1 MVNLRHEASLL
12 QKIEDF
18 AANRKIE
25 NSVGLKKRTVESKI
39 QKLIPTTKQR
49 MNAAKFYLDLIERT
63 DSDFYLKIQAP
74 PSTELETVSPL
85 KPFIDFSDDGS
96 VQVEIKLLENNN
108 SILREKSALIVFIL
122 LNGFFSNLVSSED
135 CVARIINIIYDLLQ
149 DDRFSYKIRQELE
162 NKTPNGVLT
171 AHLRTFHVI
180 GQDGKPDKTGS
191 IFNIARE
198 IRNKLVHDDID
209 DVMVSSSPI
218 SLSGAPSVPKLH
230 FHNSFF
236 ALNTDSADT
245 EMVAFCQNAYDETL
259 NFVDECYRLIWADLQ
274 NSGSLP
280 VQ

>member
-1 MVNLRHEASLL
+1 MVNLVREASLL

-18 AANRKIE
+18 AANGKIQ
-25 NSVGLKKRTVESKI
+25 NSVGLTKRTVESKI

-49 MNAAKFYLDLIERT
+49 MNAANFYLDLIERT
-63 DSDFYLKIQAP
+63 DFDFYLKIQTP
-74 PSTELETVSPL
+74 PSTESETVSPL

-96 VQVEIKLLENNN
+96 VQVQIKLLENNN
-108 SILREKSALIVFIL
+108 STLREKSALIVFIL
-122 LNGFFSNLVSSED
+122 LNGFFSNLVGSED

-162 NKTPNGVLT
+162 NKTPNGTLT
-171 AHLRTFHVI
+171 AHLRTFHAI

-236 ALNTDSADT
+236 APNTDSDNT
-245 EMVAFCQNAYDETL
+245 EMIAFCQNIYNETIS
-259 NFVDECYRLIWADLQ
+259 FVDECYRLIHADLQ
-274 NSGSLP
+274 QSGVLP
-280 VQ
+280 V

>member
-162 NKTPNGVLT
+162 NKTPNGILT

-236 ALNTDSADT
+236 APNTDSADT
-245 EMVAFCQNAYDETL
+245 EMVAFCQNAYDGTV
-259 NFVDECYRLIWADLQ
+259 NFVDECYRLIRDDLQ
-274 NSGSLP
+274 HSGALP
-280 VQ
+280 V